1 MIPPHPRLAGL
12 PDDHPYVAAVR
23 PTSVDRVRVPVDGPH
38 PWSPSRL
45 WDPAEVAARA
55 GGLDVVHVHFGYD
68 HLGPAA
74 LQAWTAALAAAGV
87 ALVVTVHDLRNPHHD
102 DRAAH
107 DDALA
112 VLVGAA
118 AAVTTLTPGAAAEVA
133 ARFGRTPVVLP
144 HPSLT
149 SWRPDGPGEAGLVG
163 VDLKSLRRNLLRP
176 VEVAAAVAAGAHRAG
191 GRARVSLHRDAAGTD
206 VGRALAALDGVEL
219 VVHERR
225 DDAALDRHLAGLHV
239 SVLPHAFGTH
249 SGWLEQCR
257 DLGTRVVA
265 PSCGYYAQQWD
276 DVLTYTQ
283 DEDHGLDPDSLAD
296 AVARA
301 LATPPPAP
309 ADPAWR
315 AAQRDDVRAAHA
327 AIYAAVAAP

>member
-12 PDDHPYVAAVR
+12 PDEHPYVAAVR
-23 PTSVDRVRVPVDGPH
+23 PTSVDVVHVPVDGPH
-38 PWSPSRL
+38 AWSPSRL
-45 WDPAEVAARA
+45 WSPAEVAARA

-74 LQAWTAALAAAGV
+74 LQAWARALEAAGV

-102 DRAAH
+102 GPAAH
-107 DDALA
+107 DAALR
-112 VLVGAA
+112 VLLAA
-118 AAVTTLTPGAAAEVA
+118 AAEVTTLTPGAAGEVA

-149 SWRPDGPGEAGLVG
+149 AWRPAGPGEAGLVG

-176 VEVAAAVAAGAHRAG
+176 VEVAAAVGEGAHRAG
-191 GRARVSLHRDAAGTD
+191 GRAQVSLHRDAAGSD
-206 VGRALAALDGVEL
+206 VGRALAGLDGVEL

-225 DDAALDRHLAGLHV
+225 DDAALDQHLAGLHA

-265 PSCGYYAQQWD
+265 PSCGYYAEQWD
-276 DVLTYTQ
+276 DVVGYVQ
-283 DEDHGLDPDSLAD
+283 DEGRGLDAGSLAD
-296 AVARA
+296 AVVRA
-301 LATPPPAP
+301 LASPPPAP
-309 ADPAWR
+309 ADVAWR
-315 AAQRDDVRAAHA
+315 AAQREDVRAAHA
-327 AIYAAVAAP
+327 AIYARVVRR